1 LAVSATIP
9 LDVATASLPEPA
21 RLSAEDAAYLRSFAA
36 FCEEE
41 DAREPG
47 VIDLEIAA
55 ARTYGT
61 DFARERADIE
71 AGCHPLQRPR

>member
-1 LAVSATIP
+1 MATAIP
-9 LDVATASLPEPA
+9 LDLATAPLPEPA
-21 RLSAEDAAYLRSFAA
+21 TLSAEDAAYLRSFAA

-41 DAREPG
+41 DAGEPG